1 MPFKRFALFASL
13 WLIPSFALW
22 YISYQT
28 VLLPAFQTILKPIIY
43 FGFVTEQA
51 KLHTKNN
58 GWEVATTILT
68 PDQPNQKVQRIRVQ
82 NIKVEKVV
90 TYTLGFP
97 LLWLLLLASATH
109 RPRNFF
115 RDFLIGN
122 AVLFGC
128 VAFFLWLKIALL
140 IMNLLSEPNTQ
151 IYITA
156 GIIKPAIPYP
166 SWLIVGLQ
174 FLQTL
179 FAYLCAFIVPI
190 ATWYALLNKED
201 QQQLL
206 VPTLKHQ

>member
-1 MPFKRFALFASL
+1 MLFKRFALFASL

-22 YISYQT
+22 YFSYQT
-28 VLLPAFQTILKPIIY
+28 ILLPTFQTILKPIIS
-43 FGFVTEQA
+43 FQFVTEQA
-51 KLHTKNN
+51 KLHTKDN

-68 PDQPNQKVQRIRVQ
+68 HDQPSKNAQRIRIQ

-115 RDFLIGN
+115 RDVLIGN

-128 VAFFLWLKIALL
+128 VAFFLWIKIVLL
-140 IMNLLSEPNTQ
+140 IISLLSEPNTQ
-151 IYITA
+151 VYIAA
-156 GIIKPAIPYP
+156 GVIKPAIPYP
-166 SWLIVGLQ
+166 SWLIVSLQ

-179 FAYLCAFIVPI
+179 FAYFCAFIVPI
-190 ATWYALLNKED
+190 ATWYFLLNPED
-201 QQQLL
+201 QQQLIK
-206 VPTLKHQ
+206 T

>member
-1 MPFKRFALFASL
+1 MHFKRFAFFASL

-22 YISYQT
+22 YVSYQT
-28 VLLPAFQTILKPIIY
+28 ILLPTFQTVLKSIIS
-43 FGFVTEQA
+43 FQFVTEQA
-51 KLHTKNN
+51 KLHTKDN

-68 PDQPNQKVQRIRVQ
+68 PDQPSKNAQRIRVQ

-97 LLWLLLLASATH
+97 LLWLLLFASATH

-128 VAFFLWLKIALL
+128 VTFFLWLKIALL
-140 IMNLLSEPNTQ
+140 IMSLLSEPNTQ

-166 SWLIVGLQ
+166 SWLMVGLQ

-190 ATWYALLNKED
+190 ATWFVLLDKED
-201 QQQLL
+201 QQLI
-206 VPTLKHQ
+206 KI

>member
-28 VLLPAFQTILKPIIY
+28 VLLPAFQTILKPIIS

-90 TYTLGFP
+90 VYTLGFP
-97 LLWLLLLASATH
+97 LLWFLLLASATH

-151 IYITA
+151 IYIVA

-190 ATWYALLNKED
+190 ATWYALLDIVETRGNYF
-201 QQQLL
+201 LI
-206 VPTLKHQ
+206 